1 LNGRVLDEADTQ
13 WLHSLEFKEFAEN
26 SADAIQLLRSVTVG
40 ERCEFVDKCPAL
52 PDPMDT
58 PSRNSRLSERQ
69 MEFLDS
75 EFTRENRDA
84 INDLLDGTG
93 VSQEEAL
100 HLLLQWRQQ
109 PT

>member
-1 LNGRVLDEADTQ
+1 
-13 WLHSLEFKEFAEN
+13 
-26 SADAIQLLRSVTVG
+26 
-40 ERCEFVDKCPAL
+40 
-52 PDPMDT
+52 MDT